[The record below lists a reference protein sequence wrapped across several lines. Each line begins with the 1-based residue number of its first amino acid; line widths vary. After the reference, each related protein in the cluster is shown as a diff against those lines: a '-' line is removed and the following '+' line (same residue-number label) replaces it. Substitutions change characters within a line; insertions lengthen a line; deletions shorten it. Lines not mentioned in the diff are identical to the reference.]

1 MDPALSDLENKIS
14 QLVGMVHQL
23 RAENRS
29 LRQQLVSKTDESK
42 RLAEKIEAAKV
53 RLDSLLKQ
61 LPETTP

>member
-14 QLVGMVHQL
+14 QLVGVVHHL